1 MRTVILSV
9 ILGPLVGRDG
19 TAAEKSF
26 YDNFN
31 SSKDL
36 STAINWMFR
45 QGEPPCW

>member
-1 MRTVILSV
+1 MFLSV

-31 SSKDL
+31 SSKVLKYRNKLDVQ
-36 STAINWMFR
+36 AR
-45 QGEPPCW
+45 